1 MNQFTSQTNR
11 PYMVVGSGDI
21 VANVHRINE
30 PRSDDLYRF
39 HLYRSEEG
47 GVVSQSFRPADL
59 RSFVKACQ
67 VLAFEMAADGW
78 MSGELRNE
86 LIQLSTELD
95 EITFRWSNDD
105 G

>member
-1 MNQFTSQTNR
+1 MI
-11 PYMVVGSGDI
+11 VGSGDI
-21 VANVHRINE
+21 VAHVHRTNDPNGDE
-30 PRSDDLYRF
+30 SYRF
-39 HLYRSEEG
+39 HLFRSEEG
-47 GVVSQSFRPADL
+47 GLVSQSFRPADL

-78 MSGELRNE
+78 MSGELRDE

-95 EITFRWSNDD
+95 EITFSWSNED